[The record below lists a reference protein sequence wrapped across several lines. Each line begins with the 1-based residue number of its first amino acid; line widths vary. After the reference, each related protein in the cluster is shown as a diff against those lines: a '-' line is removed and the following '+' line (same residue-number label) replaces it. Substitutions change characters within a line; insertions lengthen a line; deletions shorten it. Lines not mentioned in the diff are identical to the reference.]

1 MTEPETKSRSC
12 LFTAFK
18 WLLLLVLGLAALI
31 IGIPL
36 FLLDGKYEVARETTI
51 KAAPEAVHKQVGD
64 LREWPNWLPFV
75 KQDPSVKTTI
85 ETPTGV
91 GAHQH
96 WTSNQ
101 GNGKLTFTA
110 TDPHKGVEY
119 TMLFDE
125 KWPAQGSIT
134 YAAAGED
141 TRVTWR
147 MTGQNSGVLG
157 KWMAFI
163 MPRMVGPKFEDGL
176 VDLKNKVEGK

>member
-1 MTEPETKSRSC
+1 MPEAEKKSRSC

-18 WLLLLVLGLAALI
+18 WVLLFVLVIAAVILAV
-31 IGIPL
+31 GM
-36 FLLDGKYEVARETTI
+36 FVLDGKYDLTRTITI

-64 LREWPNWLPFV
+64 LREWPNWLPFI
-75 KQDPSVKTTI
+75 KHDPSVKTTI

-96 WTSNQ
+96 WTSDH

-110 TDPHKGVEY
+110 TDEQKGVEY
-119 TMLFDE
+119 TMVFDE

-134 YAAAGED
+134 YAKAGDD
-141 TRVTWR
+141 TQVTWR

-157 KWMAFI
+157 NWMAFI
-163 MPRMVGPKFEDGL
+163 MPRMVGPKFEEGL
-176 VDLKNKVEGK
+176 VDLKNKVEEK